1 VPFGEFVPWP
11 LGYLAHK
18 ISTEA
23 GDFKPGTRVI
33 VSQENGH
40 RIGTFICYESVFP
53 SFIRK
58 FVLQGA
64 EALFNLSNDSW
75 FGNSAARHQHLE
87 IVRMRA
93 VENRRWILRA
103 TNDGIT
109 AAIDPAGR
117 VTREATSFEAVSARV
132 NFSYR
137 TDTTFYTTS
146 GDWFVALCA
155 VIALIGFLMGFR
167 RA

>member
-1 VPFGEFVPWP
+1 VV
-11 LGYLAHK
+11 
-18 ISTEA
+18 
-23 GDFKPGTRVI
+23 

-53 SFIRK
+53 TFIRQ

-75 FGNSAARHQHLE
+75 FGRSAARHQHLE

-93 VENRRWILRA
+93 IENRRWILRA

-117 VTREATSFEAVSARV
+117 VIREIPSYEALSARV
-132 NFSYR
+132 SFNYVKE
-137 TDTTFYTTS
+137 TTFYTRW
-146 GDWFVALCA
+146 GDWFVAVCA
-155 VIALIGFLMGFR
+155 LVGALGCRLGTAKPFAAGSRPTDSVMTHR
-167 RA
+167 